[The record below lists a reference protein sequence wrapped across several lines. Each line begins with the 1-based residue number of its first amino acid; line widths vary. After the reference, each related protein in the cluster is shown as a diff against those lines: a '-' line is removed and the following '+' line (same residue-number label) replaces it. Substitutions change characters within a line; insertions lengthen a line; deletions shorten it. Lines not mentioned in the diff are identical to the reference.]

1 MSLKEKTKFSKP
13 IIGLVEF
20 VYEEERIEC
29 KKISVGE
36 VESEKKYMRE
46 VMVILYYSFVIYE
59 KKRKKNVDEEIVY
72 K

>member
-1 MSLKEKTKFSKP
+1 MSLKEKKTKFSKP

-36 VESEKKYMRE
+36 IDSEKKYMRE
-46 VMVILYYSFVIYE
+46 VMVILYYSFIIYE
-59 KKRKKNVDEEIVY
+59 KKNVDEEIVY